1 LTPERMLATV
11 APLATLSAP
20 PMPVETPVPFK
31 TRVAAWLLAGLM
43 RLLFRSGR
51 KHYLGLSVLRRQ
63 FEQGE
68 PFILVAWHNRNILAP
83 FAYLAHRPAGRV
95 FRPLASASR
104 DGTLAATAM
113 HYLGAECIRGS
124 SSRGGSAALRE
135 MLRAAKQGCDLGI
148 TPDGPRGPVHI
159 VQPGV
164 VAAARMTG
172 LPIIPMSYQARRR
185 KTLRSWDRMIVPAP
199 FTRLVFAYGE
209 PIRVARDAEE
219 PALEAARQAVEAAL
233 LALDQQVLEA
243 VDR

>member
-1 LTPERMLATV
+1 MLATV
-11 APLATLSAP
+11 ALLATLFLPEMPADP
-20 PMPVETPVPFK
+20 PIPLK
-31 TRVAAWLLAGLM
+31 TRIAAWLLAALM
-43 RLLFRSGR
+43 RGLFRSGR
-51 KHYLGLSVLRRQ
+51 RRYLGLAHLQQQ
-63 FEQGE
+63 FERGE

-148 TPDGPRGPVHI
+148 TPDGPRGPVHV

-185 KTLRSWDRMIVPAP
+185 KTLNSWDRMIVPAP
-199 FTRLVFAYGE
+199 FTRLVFAYGA
-209 PIRVARDAEE
+209 PIRVTREAGETE
-219 PALEAARQAVEAAL
+219 LEAARLAVEQAL
-233 LALDQQVLEA
+233 LALDEA
-243 VDR
+243 VLDAVRL

>member
-1 LTPERMLATV
+1 MTAV
-11 APLATLSAP
+11 APIPL
-20 PMPVETPVPFK
+20 K
-31 TRVAAWLLAGLM
+31 TRVAAWLLAALM

-51 KHYLGLSVLRRQ
+51 RHYLGLEHLQRQ
-63 FEQGE
+63 FEHGE

-148 TPDGPRGPVHI
+148 TPDGPRGPVHV

-199 FTRLVFAYGE
+199 FTRLVFAYGA
-209 PIRVARDAEE
+209 PIRVARDADE
-219 PALEAARQAVEAAL
+219 AGLEAARLAVEQAL
-233 LALDQQVLEA
+233 LTLDAEVMEA
-243 VDR
+243 VRV

>member
-1 LTPERMLATV
+1 MLATV
-11 APLATLSAP
+11 ASPATLSRVE
-20 PMPVETPVPFK
+20 MPADSPIPLK
-31 TRVAAWLLAGLM
+31 TRVAAWLLAALM
-43 RLLFRSGR
+43 RLLFITGR
-51 KHYLGLSVLRRQ
+51 KRYIGLEHLLRQ
-63 FEQGE
+63 FDQGE

-83 FAYLAHRPAGRV
+83 FAYFGHRPQGRL

-113 HYLGAECIRGS
+113 GYLGAECIRGS

-135 MLRAAKQGCDLGI
+135 MLRAARQGCDLGI
-148 TPDGPRGPVHI
+148 TPDGPRGPVYV

-209 PIRVARDAEE
+209 PIRVARDVDDAG
-219 PALEAARQAVEAAL
+219 LEQARQAVEEAL
-233 LALDQQVLEA
+233 LALDQAVLEA
-243 VDR
+243 VSA